1 MLFSIALGGALGSL
15 ARYGLG
21 GLAQRVSADFPWGTL
36 TINILGS
43 LLLGFLM
50 RYLLSTTLSAELR
63 AGLTI
68 GLCGGFTTFSTFSY
82 EVVTLAESGS
92 YGRAG
97 AYALA
102 SVVLSLVAV
111 LAGFWLARVALAPR

>member
-1 MLFSIALGGALGSL
+1 MLFSIALGGAIGSL

-36 TINILGS
+36 TINVLGS

-92 YGRAG
+92 YARAG
-97 AYALA
+97 TYAAA
-102 SVVLSLVAV
+102 SVVLSLIAV
-111 LAGFWLARVALAPR
+111 MLGFWLSRVALAPR